1 MKNSQFMAIDM
12 PLGSKGNVTVI
23 SMLNIVVLPVRH
35 RWGLPLAF
43 INQITTEI
51 KLLAE
56 RK

>member
-1 MKNSQFMAIDM
+1 MKNSQFMAIHM

-35 RWGLPLAF
+35 RWVSLLAF

-51 KLLAE
+51 KLLA
-56 RK
+56 